1 MGGRLIIHGAEA
13 CDLAIRLAAL
23 TGESVADAVTK
34 ALRAELERR
43 ERARDIKA
51 EAERMMAMGREIRAH
66 LKGPGSSDT
75 SDFYDENGLPK

>member
-1 MGGRLIIHGAEA
+1 MDGQLIIDRADTL
-13 CDLAIRLAAL
+13 DLATRLAAL
-23 TGESVADAVTK
+23 TGESVPDAVTG

-43 ERARDIKA
+43 ERDI
-51 EAERMMAMGREIRAH
+51 EAKVERVMSIAREIRAH

>member
-1 MGGRLIIHGAEA
+1 MGGRLIIQGAEA

-43 ERARDIKA
+43 ERERDIKA
-51 EAERMMAMGREIRAH
+51 EAERMVAMGREIRARI
-66 LKGPGSSDT
+66 KGPVSSDT
-75 SDFYDENGLPK
+75 SDLYDEDGFPV

>member
-1 MGGRLIIHGAEA
+1 MGGRLILQGAEA

-43 ERARDIKA
+43 ERARDI
-51 EAERMMAMGREIRAH
+51 EAKVARMMAIAGEIRTR
-66 LKGPGSSDT
+66 LRGPGSSDT